1 MHLFPSLSSLYR
13 LIKPFE
19 CCHSTVFQKRSHI
32 DEEKSSLMDSIYNVS
47 TKIYGYL
54 PSQDSLRKPC
64 RSFIDKKKIVLK
76 NSLSKTTQSIIKVAL
91 FVFKLSVSILE
102 KVDPFTLHP
111 FSYDIDPTQIIEIKR
126 YLLSITPI
134 IKDETKYFEIK
145 KSYENYIKNT
155 PYPALNSR
163 NIYFDDTLKQVL
175 LTINLNDFEKIKD
188 IDPISKKPI
197 VEIDWGMEI
206 EYRFFGIP
214 IEIKDI

>member
-1 MHLFPSLSSLYR
+1 MHIFNCLTSLFR

-19 CCHSTVFQKRSHI
+19 CCHSTVFQKRPNIH
-32 DEEKSSLMDSIYNVS
+32 EEKSSLVDLIYNVS
-47 TKIYGYL
+47 TKIYEHF

-76 NSLSKTTQSIIKVAL
+76 NALSMTTQSIIKVAL

-102 KVDPFTLHP
+102 KVDPFSATLEP
-111 FSYDIDPTQIIEIKR
+111 IELVEIKR
-126 YLLSITPI
+126 YLIRITPI
-134 IKDETKYFEIK
+134 EDESKYFEIK
-145 KSYENYIKNT
+145 KRYENYIKNT

-188 IDPISKKPI
+188 IDPVSKKPI

-206 EYRFFGIP
+206 EYRFFD
-214 IEIKDI
+214 EIVETKNI

>member
-19 CCHSTVFQKRSHI
+19 CCHNTVFQKRSHI

-47 TKIYGYL
+47 SKIYECF
-54 PSQDSLRKPC
+54 PSPDSLKKPC
-64 RSFIDKKKIVLK
+64 RIFIDRKKTVLK
-76 NSLSKTTQSIIKVAL
+76 NSICKTTQSIKKVAL
-91 FVFKLSVSILE
+91 FAFKLSVSILK

-145 KSYENYIKNT
+145 KSYENYMKRT
-155 PYPALNSR
+155 PYHMLRAN

-175 LTINLNDFEKIKD
+175 LTINLDDFEKIKD
-188 IDPISKKPI
+188 IDPVSKKPI